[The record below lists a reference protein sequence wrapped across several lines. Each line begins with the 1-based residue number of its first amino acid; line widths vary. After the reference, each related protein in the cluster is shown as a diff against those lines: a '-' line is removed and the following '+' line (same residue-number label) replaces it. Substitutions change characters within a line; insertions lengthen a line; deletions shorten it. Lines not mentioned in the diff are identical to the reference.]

1 MIYSYE
7 KSASLYAQSHKSFE
21 EVALKF
27 LQIGEDEA
35 LKEFLVCKLDTL
47 NSKDIAQ
54 MTMILL
60 WLFEILLNQ
69 MGCLGTAEKENTEE
83 YKLYEAEFKSL
94 LSQEKIKV
102 N

>member
-1 MIYSYE
+1 
-7 KSASLYAQSHKSFE
+7 
-21 EVALKF
+21 
-27 LQIGEDEA
+27 
-35 LKEFLVCKLDTL
+35 
-47 NSKDIAQ
+47 

-69 MGCLGTAEKENTEE
+69 MGCLGTAEKGNTEE

-102 N
+102 NEFEL